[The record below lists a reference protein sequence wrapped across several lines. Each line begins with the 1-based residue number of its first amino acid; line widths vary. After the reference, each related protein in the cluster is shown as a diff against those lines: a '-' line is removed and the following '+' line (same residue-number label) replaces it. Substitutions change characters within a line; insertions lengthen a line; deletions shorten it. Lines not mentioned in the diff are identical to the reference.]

1 MPSPRRSEEE
11 LGEEL
16 VPSRLV
22 EDCIEVHLARHA
34 PTGRALYLSTLALTL
49 GAAAALPVVQVPV
62 TVHANGMLRP
72 TVERQEA
79 RAAESGI
86 VHSIRARD
94 GQRVRAGD
102 TLMILDAQSV
112 AVRLATVDSIAHS
125 RELELLDL
133 TKLLDA
139 GDSLAVVIDLH
150 TAHRQQQL
158 REYAEVLTE
167 LGAREATE
175 RRATDR
181 LRMLLARG
189 FVTPEQLERQDAAQQ
204 TASAAI
210 RQHRERFRSDWS
222 GAHARLADEHRRLVA
237 ERADL
242 ADALA
247 RLVVVAPVSGTVE
260 MAASFSAGSV
270 LQRGERVATISP
282 NTPLI
287 GEVLLTARDVALI
300 GPGTPARLMIDA
312 LNYREWGTMD
322 ATVIEVSDDA
332 TLGDAGPVFR
342 VRCQLTGS
350 ELHLRSGQRAAL
362 GKGMT
367 FRASFMVAE
376 RSLLQRLFDRVDGW
390 INPARAGVRKPPA
403 SRT

>member
-1 MPSPRRSEEE
+1 MPSPRRSSEEE
-11 LGEEL
+11 PGAGL
-16 VPSRLV
+16 VPAGLV

-34 PTGRALYLSTLALTL
+34 PTGRSLYLSTLALTL
-49 GAAAALPVVQVPV
+49 AAAAALPVVRVPV
-62 TVHANGMLRP
+62 TVHANGILRP

-86 VHSIRARD
+86 VHSVRTRD

-102 TLMILDAQSV
+102 TLMILDVRSIA
-112 AVRLATVDSIAHS
+112 ARLATVDSIAHS
-125 RELELLDL
+125 RELELSDL
-133 TKLLDA
+133 ARLLDA
-139 GDSLAVVIDLH
+139 GDSLVTVVGLH
-150 TAHRQQQL
+150 TAHRRQQL
-158 REYAEVLTE
+158 REYAEVLSE
-167 LGAREATE
+167 LVAREATE

-189 FVTPEQLERQDAAQQ
+189 FVASEQLDRQEAAHQ
-204 TASAAI
+204 TASAEI
-210 RQHRERFRSDWS
+210 RQHRARSRSDWS
-222 GAHARLADEHRRLVA
+222 GAHARLADEHRRLLA
-237 ERADL
+237 ERAEL
-242 ADALA
+242 TDALA
-247 RLVVVAPVSGTVE
+247 RLVVVSPVSGTVE

-322 ATVIEVSDDA
+322 ATVIEVADDA
-332 TLGDAGPVFR
+332 TLRDAGPVFR
-342 VRCQLTGS
+342 ARCRLSGS
-350 ELHLRSGQRAAL
+350 ELRLRSGQRAAL

-367 FRASFMVAE
+367 FRASFVVAE

-390 INPARAGVRKPPA
+390 INPARADATMPVG
-403 SRT
+403 T